1 MNKIPRTI
9 FSPKKWL
16 IVIKAFYSLISRRSS
31 DSPPTSRVQQG
42 RSVWERQE
50 RTSVTGEGVHCHR
63 PLHSNW
69 QRSAISAQGK
79 SEWVSFQCY
88 LSWMYDRI
96 CTLDKEK
103 SNNNGSPAGGGG
115 SLTYLNILLSLLET
129 IFHRMWQNFIEIL
142 SIRVLAAA
150 LFSPKICLLGNTV
163 NAHMYPILKSY
174 LYFKINH
181 ILAKIWCFL
190 ECPCVLG
197 TDSGT
202 GLNYNISFF
211 HFSFTPILA
220 WKKISSVFHLLL
232 R

>member
-1 MNKIPRTI
+1 MPRGN
-9 FSPKKWL
+9 L
-16 IVIKAFYSLISRRSS
+16 
-31 DSPPTSRVQQG
+31 
-42 RSVWERQE
+42 
-50 RTSVTGEGVHCHR
+50 
-63 PLHSNW
+63 
-69 QRSAISAQGK
+69 
-79 SEWVSFQCY
+79 
-88 LSWMYDRI
+88 
-96 CTLDKEK
+96 
-103 SNNNGSPAGGGG
+103 NGSLFSATYHECMTGSVHLTKRNQTIMVARGGGE